1 MYLLSL
7 KFKLTTLTISNIMYL
22 IETLLFISTQSLNTM
37 SCLQRDDADSEDDK
51 MSRDLSR
58 VVPQGTDKVPGIL
71 DNVLQG
77 LSDK

>member
-1 MYLLSL
+1 
-7 KFKLTTLTISNIMYL
+7 MYL
-22 IETLLFISTQSLNTM
+22 IKTLSSISPQSLNIM